1 MQHEF
6 EISAHRKRW
15 VATSDFPLIWRN
27 WDADEYV
34 VYSIASG
41 DTHLLNEVTAEVLR
55 QLERSVVDFPDL
67 ARNVANSLGTELN
80 QQTETYVA
88 KLLVYLDQIG
98 LVESVK

>member
-27 WDADEYV
+27 LDADEYV

-55 QLERSVVDFPDL
+55 QLERSVVDFPEL
-67 ARNVANSLGTELN
+67 ARNVANSLGTDLD